1 MSATIHTEITGLKA
15 ALAELGKLDS
25 KTKFKAMNKIKA
37 AGSELVTEV
46 ASRYPDGNPPLSGMA
61 PSRKGG
67 TRLAYE
73 VNKVRKGVTIQ
84 IGGRA
89 RNGNIPLVT
98 LIQKNAGGAFF
109 DLAGLRDGSSQFVR
123 DLDSRFGK
131 AQRGMWRSRSYIYGQ
146 ATKDILAAVEEVMN
160 QTSRTLGN

>member
-15 ALAELGKLDS
+15 ALTELGKLDS
-25 KTKFKAMNKIKA
+25 KTRFKAMNKIKA

-46 ASRYPDGNPPLSGMA
+46 ASRYPDGKPPLSGMA
-61 PSRKGG
+61 PSKKGG
-67 TRLAYE
+67 TRLAYD
-73 VNKVRKGVTIQ
+73 VQKVRKGVTIQ

-109 DLAGLRDGSSQFVR
+109 DIAGLRDSSSQFVR
-123 DLDSRFGK
+123 DLDSRYGK
-131 AQRGMWRSRSYIYGQ
+131 AQRGMWRSRAYIYGQ
-146 ATKDILAAVEEVMN
+146 ATTDILAAVEEVMN
-160 QTSRTLGN
+160 QTSRTLGK